1 MWKKLAEPSGLK
13 LGKESPPIIAKRHI
27 ESIAWMSKQLSI
39 PQRITLKNGSTIDF
53 KPGEAGRTAFEGA
66 EYDGVWI
73 DEELADSLVFTEIQ
87 RGLVDR
93 GGKLWWTATPLARSR
108 AMLDLHE
115 EANDVGAL
123 RDVYET
129 QLSIFDNPHLD
140 PDARAAFIASI
151 PEDYLQ
157 TRLYGDFLIL
167 EGLVYGEWNKRF
179 HEISRHEFN
188 SMNPCNPR
196 VIVIDPGYAD
206 PCAVG
211 WFMLLPGKER
221 RVVMY
226 RESYRKRKTV
236 TETVKEIHRQSVGEP
251 IVAAIIDR
259 ESLKKNQSGAPSLY
273 QQYTKAFKEIGMQNH
288 ITRGPLRLDLA
299 STDIE
304 SGIYTVKEF
313 MSYDENG
320 DPYFRILDDLNNT
333 KRELGRYRWAEES
346 DTRGIPKK
354 PVDRDNHLL
363 DVIRYCLTNL
373 PTYKT
378 VKSMTVS
385 QSERVYN
392 WAQREMAKDRGD
404 GSITVGG

>member
-1 MWKKLAEPSGLK
+1 
-13 LGKESPPIIAKRHI
+13 
-27 ESIAWMSKQLSI
+27 MSKQLQQ
-39 PQRITLKNGSTIDF
+39 PNRVTLKNGSTIDF

-115 EANDVGAL
+115 EAHDIGAL
-123 RDVYET
+123 REVYEA
-129 QLSIFDNPHLD
+129 QLSIFDNPHLND
-140 PDARAAFIASI
+140 KARQDFIASI

-157 TRLYGDFLIL
+157 TRVYGDFLIL
-167 EGLVYGEWNKRF
+167 EGLVYGEWSKNY
-179 HEISRHEFN
+179 HEMTRKELRELDPQN
-188 SMNPCNPR
+188 QNPR

-211 WFMLLPGKER
+211 WFMLLPGHPR

-226 RESYRKRKTV
+226 RESYKKRKTV
-236 TETVKEIHRQSVGEP
+236 KETVREIRQLSTGEP
-251 IVAAIIDR
+251 IIAAIIDR
-259 ESLKKNQSGAPSLY
+259 ESRKRNQSGADSLY
-273 QQYTKAFKEIGMQNH
+273 EQYRKAFKEFGMTNN
-288 ITRGPLRLDLA
+288 ITGGSLTLSVA

-304 SGIYTVKEF
+304 AGVYTVKEF
-313 MSYDENG
+313 LAFG
-320 DPYFRILDDLNNT
+320 DDGLPFFRIVDDLTNT
-333 KRELGRYRWAEES
+333 KKELGRYRWGEES
-346 DTRGIPKK
+346 DTKGTPKK
-354 PVDRDNHLL
+354 PIDRDNHLM

-378 VKSMTVS
+378 TQSVTVTA
-385 QSERVYN
+385 SERVYN
-392 WAQREMAKDRGD
+392 WAQKTMAEDKRGSD
-404 GSITVGG
+404 SITVGG